1 MKRFWQSSR
10 GAAPPR
16 SPGAANDAERDKD
29 TRRVPSGSATA
40 ERFVLNLPGG
50 IKQHFTLSKA
60 SIVIGR
66 SAANDI
72 VLPDALVSRR
82 HARLERGPRGY
93 EVTDLGSANGLQVN
107 GVRLARAVLKYGDV
121 LSIGDSAIRFEQSG
135 HEPDPDMTRQRNPA
149 DLDLPLQESALS
161 VHISETALARVTVSM
176 PDGTREFLMRGDALT
191 IGRHADNDIVIDSD
205 GVSRHHAVLERK
217 HGSVI
222 IRDLHSENGVRV
234 GDERVSTKALDDD
247 DSIRIGSARLLFK
260 RGFNVDDLVS
270 NESQRGAAAA
280 RRPVVFIP
288 GFAGS
293 TLWRGSDQIWPT
305 RMALTQSEL
314 LSFEQPLEARGLVNE
329 VVVIPNLIKQE
340 QYSCL
345 TGYLKESLHYEEGKD
360 LLEFPYDFRQDNRL
374 SAQRLAAAID
384 EWNVPG
390 PITIIAHSMGC
401 LIARYYLERLGGRR
415 RVERGIFLGGPH
427 SGAPYAFASLLH
439 GPNLLPLGLMNSRW
453 RALLSTYP
461 SWYQILP
468 TYPFVSDQRS
478 TFNVLTDESWVNERE
493 RPLLRNARAFRAE
506 LGTSSSV
513 PSVCVFG
520 YGIKTI
526 TGANVERESMGLC
539 QKGSFVV
546 TPRGDGTIP
555 EVSSVFDGAE
565 IHPVRQYH
573 GSLFG
578 DSDVKMRLK
587 HELTRGMA

>member
-16 SPGAANDAERDKD
+16 SRDAAKDAEQYKA
-29 TRRVPSGSATA
+29 TRQIPTGGAIA

-66 SAANDI
+66 SAASDI
-72 VLPDALVSRR
+72 VLSDALVSRR
-82 HARLERGPRGY
+82 HVRLERGAQGY
-93 EVTDLGSANGLQVN
+93 EVTDLGSANGIQVN
-107 GVRLARAVLKYGDV
+107 GVKLARAVLKYGDV

-135 HEPDPDMTRQRNPA
+135 HDPDPDMTRQRTPD
-149 DLDLPLQESALS
+149 DLDLQTPENALA
-161 VHISETALARVTVSM
+161 VNVAETALARLTVSM
-176 PDGTREFLMRGDALT
+176 PDGTREFLMRGEALT
-191 IGRHADNDIVIDSD
+191 IGRHADNDVVIDSD
-205 GVSRHHAVLERK
+205 GVSRHHAVLERTQ
-217 HGSVI
+217 GAVI
-222 IRDLHSENGVRV
+222 IKDLHSENGVWV
-234 GDERVSTKALDDD
+234 GNERVSVKALGGD
-247 DSIRIGSARLLFK
+247 DSIRIGPAQLLFK
-260 RGFNVDDLVS
+260 RGFDVDDLVS
-270 NESQRGAAAA
+270 NEAQRGTAAA
-280 RRPVVFIP
+280 RRPVVVIP

-293 TLWRGSDQIWPT
+293 TLWRGSDQVWPT

-314 LSFEQPLEARGLVNE
+314 LDIEQPLQARGLVNE

-340 QYSCL
+340 QYSAL

-384 EWNVPG
+384 EWNVPM

-415 RVERGIFLGGPH
+415 KVERAIFLGGPH
-427 SGAPYAFASLLH
+427 SGAPYAFASLLQ
-439 GPNLLPLGLMNSRW
+439 GPNLLPLGLMNARL
-453 RALLSTYP
+453 RTLLSTYP

-468 TYPFVSDQRS
+468 TYPFVADQRS
-478 TFNVLTDESWVNERE
+478 TFNVLTDESWLNERE

-506 LGTSSSV
+506 LGTASSV

-526 TGANVERESMGLC
+526 TGANVEREGMGLC
-539 QKGSFVV
+539 HKGSFVV
-546 TPRGDGTIP
+546 TPKGDGTIP
-555 EVSSVFDGAE
+555 EVSSVLEGAE